1 MKLRITPNAFS
12 SLSSPGTVGLIMGF
26 AAAICYG
33 FIPTFTLPLRPD
45 AAAVHAGLSDL
56 SILFYRFMSASVII
70 ALLMIVKGEVVSHHA
85 RRTGH
90 THLSGLPLGR
100 RGPLPAGGL

>member
-1 MKLRITPNAFS
+1 MKLLITPNAFS

-45 AAAVHAGLSDL
+45 AAAGHTGLSDL

-70 ALLMIVKGEVVSHHA
+70 ALLMIVKGKSFRITRGE
-85 RRTGH
+85 
-90 THLSGLPLGR
+90 LSAI
-100 RGPLPAGGL
+100 PAS